1 MNTKTSSKQFLLD
14 AFSGLPLRIWL
25 LALVNLINRSGGM
38 VLCFM
43 TLYLTQKLHYTIT
56 DAGYAMSCLG
66 IGSVCGALLGG
77 RLTDK
82 LGYQIVQ
89 LLSLITN
96 GFAFLCLIRIEN
108 FWTMCFALFCC
119 NLLSEAFRPA
129 NAVAVRMNSDDDN
142 RTRAYSL
149 MRLAFN
155 FAIAFALVF
164 GGWLFEQGAYL
175 LFWADALTCFA
186 AAATLFFF
194 VPDIHSKRNKTTEN
208 FVEIIDTIAHETV
221 IETENISKKN
231 NEKPAETAPKSP
243 YTDPAYLAFI
253 VLTFF
258 SALVFMQI
266 IWTLPAFFKTE
277 YGWKESV
284 IGAMSAVNGV
294 VVMVVE
300 MPLVFGI
307 EGKRRNL
314 WFVRLGVLLYAVS
327 YAAFLLPVSW
337 AWFSAFFY
345 MTVISF
351 GEILAMPFSTTW
363 VTSRTPSATQGQYMA
378 LYGVAYSVANIV
390 APLFGTQ
397 IIAAFGYQTLWT
409 SMTLIAIAT
418 AIGFY
423 FLDKYDADN

>member
-1 MNTKTSSKQFLLD
+1 MNTKTPSKQFLLD

-155 FAIAFALVF
+155 LAIAFALIL

-194 VPDIHSKRNKTTEN
+194 VPDIHSKRNKTPAEN
-208 FVEIIDTIAHETV
+208 LEINIDAAEKNVIEAEKTTETV
-221 IETENISKKN
+221 SN
-231 NEKPAETAPKSP
+231 SP
-243 YTDPAYLAFI
+243 YKDPEFLIFI
-253 VLTFF
+253 LLTFF

-266 IWTLPAFFKTE
+266 IWTLPAFFKVQ
-277 YGWKESV
+277 YGWKESL
-284 IGAMSAVNGV
+284 IGAVSAVNGILV
-294 VVMVVE
+294 LLIE

-314 WFVRLGVLLYAVS
+314 WFVRFGVFLYAVS
-327 YAAFLLPVSW
+327 YAALLLPVSW
-337 AWFSAFFY
+337 AWFSALFY
-345 MTVISF
+345 MTIISF
-351 GEILAMPFSTTW
+351 GEIFAMPFSTTW
-363 VTSRTPSATQGQYMA
+363 VTKRTPAATQGQYMA

-409 SMTLIAIAT
+409 IITLIAVAT

-423 FLDKYDADN
+423 FLDKYDGNEFLMKNEK